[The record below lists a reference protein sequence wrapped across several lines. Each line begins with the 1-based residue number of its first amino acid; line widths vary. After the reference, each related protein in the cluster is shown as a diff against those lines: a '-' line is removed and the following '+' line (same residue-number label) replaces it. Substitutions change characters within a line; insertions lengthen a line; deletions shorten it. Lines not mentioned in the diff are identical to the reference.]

1 MKQSEVKRGHSSP
14 HKLGYLEGTEVKDIV
29 LDTGA
34 ARTLV
39 RDNLVPRDKYLD
51 KFVSVQCVHGDHV
64 SYPLAKV
71 KVVIDGRSYFVE
83 AAVVKKLPASVLLGR
98 DMPELVQIG
107 GATEEVLA
115 AMTRA
120 QAKRR
125 SREEESASKKEEFG
139 VTCRDLSPARVM
151 KVNEEEKRS
160 PGPAELEKND
170 DPQQEDTKVS
180 NGVKEI
186 TSGDSNLGV
195 DGNELRKLQREDETL
210 RGVWD

>member
-1 MKQSEVKRGHSSP
+1 M
-14 HKLGYLEGTEVKDIV
+14 KDIV

-39 RDNLVPRDKYLD
+39 RDNLVPRNKYLD

-98 DMPELVQIG
+98 DVPELVQIG

-115 AMTRA
+115 AITRA

-125 SREEESASKKEEFG
+125 SREEESASKKEKESG
-139 VTCRDLSPARVM
+139 VTCRNLSPARVT
-151 KVNEEEKRS
+151 KVNDEEKRS
-160 PGPAELEKND
+160 PGPAELEKNA

-180 NGVKEI
+180 NGVPLEI
-186 TSGDSNLGV
+186 VTL
-195 DGNELRKLQREDETL
+195 ELMEMS
-210 RGVWD
+210 